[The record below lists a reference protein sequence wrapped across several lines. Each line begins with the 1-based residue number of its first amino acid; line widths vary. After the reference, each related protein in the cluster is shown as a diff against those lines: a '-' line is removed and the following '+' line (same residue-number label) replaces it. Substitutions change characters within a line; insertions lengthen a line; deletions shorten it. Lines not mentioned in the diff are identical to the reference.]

1 MKYTI
6 VFLVFAMLL
15 LGGVFTGTTI
25 ATNYSEDVTDGEY
38 WGLLISVGVYA
49 DDSNQNRPLMLE
61 EVDDFHSHLLT
72 SPWWKEDHIKV
83 IKGEEATLKNIIDGF
98 SWLDSKETSNDI
110 SLVYITTHGYPLGFD
125 IPPIDEADGTDE
137 ALISFWGFA
146 YPTAVLWDDEL
157 NVLLNRL
164 ESHGVC
170 LIVDSC
176 YAGGFNDPP
185 DWGKATWPFMIKSQ
199 AGQTTA
205 WIDGFAKEV
214 RGQGRVVIMAS
225 CEDEVSFSGGF
236 APYFIDGL
244 RGYADTNNDGI
255 ISAEEAFYYTEP
267 RTSRQH
273 PTLYDGYDGELPILS
288 YNSDSDTRETS
299 DLTWLKT
306 EMGDN
311 TYPSE
316 KQGPDETALL
326 CGYITDAANGQAI
339 ENAFLNVIQGDYMDG
354 FWNETVTDINGY
366 YRMHVTPGNIMIFSQ
381 ATGHLS
387 QRLGPYTVGD
397 DEILWCNIS
406 MDPHPEET
414 AKIRGYIT
422 NVETGEPINDANIY
436 IDWGNRMEGYSN
448 ETYSDGTGFYT
459 INVAAGPVELSISKD
474 GYIRRDTDDYTI
486 TDGETFWLNI
496 SLTPR
501 PREEAMVCGYVIDA
515 DTGVP
520 IDNAQVYL
528 EWQNEYYNRM
538 DNDTMTD
545 SSGFYSMNVAGGE
558 THLDIE
564 KRGYQSCSTYRNDVR
579 ADGVLWLNISLEKEL
594 FQVDIQKP
602 LHALYLNNNRIL
614 PYSNCIVLGAIDVE
628 VFIHDFW
635 YRSRNDDVERV
646 EFYIDETLKKTTYE
660 EPFSWTWNEKLTG
673 IHNIH
678 VCVYDTDGNMVED
691 AITVLRL

>member
-1 MKYTI
+1 MKYTA
-6 VFLVFAMLL
+6 VFLALATLL
-15 LGGVFTGTTI
+15 LAGVFPGPI
-25 ATNYSEDVTDGEY
+25 VATHSSQDVTDGEY
-38 WGLLISVGVYA
+38 WGLLIAAGVYA

-98 SWLDSKETSNDI
+98 SWLDSKETSDDV
-110 SLVYITTHGYPLGFD
+110 SLVYISTHGYPLGFD

-185 DWGKATWPFMIKSQ
+185 DWGKATLPFMMKSQ
-199 AGQTTA
+199 AEQTTE
-205 WIDGFAKEV
+205 WIDGLAEEV

-288 YNSDSDTRETS
+288 YNSDSDTREAC
-299 DLTWLKT
+299 DLTWSNPEKRDDT
-306 EMGDN
+306 SQ
-311 TYPSE
+311 SE
-316 KQGPDETALL
+316 KQGPDETSLL
-326 CGYITDAANGQAI
+326 CGYVTDAATDQAI
-339 ENAFLNVIQGDYMDG
+339 ENASLNVIQGDYMDG
-354 FWNETVTDINGY
+354 LWNQTVTDANGY
-366 YRMHVTPGNIMIFSQ
+366 YHMHVSPGDIMIFSQ
-381 ATGHLS
+381 ATGHLN

-397 DEILWCNIS
+397 HEILWCNIS
-406 MDPHPEET
+406 MEPHPEET
-414 AKIRGYIT
+414 AKICGYIT
-422 NVETGEPINDANIY
+422 NVATGKPVSNANIY
-436 IDWGNRMEGYSN
+436 VDWGNWMEGYGN
-448 ETYSDGTGFYT
+448 ETFSDTTGFYT
-459 INVAAGPVELSISKD
+459 INVAAGHVELSVSRD
-474 GYIRRDTDDYTI
+474 GYMQRDFEEYTI
-486 TDGETFWLNI
+486 TDGETLWLNM
-496 SLTPR
+496 SLTLR
-501 PREEAMVCGYVIDA
+501 PREDAMVCGYVTDA
-515 DTGVP
+515 NTGMP

-538 DNDTMTD
+538 DNETMTD

-564 KRGYQSCSTYRNDVR
+564 KREYQSCSTYRNDVR
-579 ADGVLWLNISLEKEL
+579 ADGVLWLNVSMEKDL
-594 FQVDIQKP
+594 LQVDIQKP

-614 PYSNCIVLGAIDVE
+614 PHANCIVLGAIDVE
-628 VFIHDFW
+628 VFIHDFR
-635 YRSRNDDVERV
+635 YRSRNNDVERV
-646 EFYIDETLKKTTYE
+646 EFYIDDTLKATVYE
-660 EPFSWTWNEKLTG
+660 EPFSWAWNEKSIG
-673 IHNIH
+673 IHDLH
-678 VCVYDTDGNMVED
+678 VRVYDTEGNMVED
-691 AITVLRL
+691 AITVLHL